1 MIGIQIF
8 DIEYG
13 GLMKDIIYFIII
25 YRIWLNIDGK
35 IPNVNLSNNRIK
47 NWQDK
52 KEISY
57 SLAEVGVFYFVGII
71 YLLSAIAALVQIV
84 LLTKYSSV
92 LKVFLPRR
100 LIFSIFALE
109 NTGK

>member
-1 MIGIQIF
+1 
-8 DIEYG
+8 
-13 GLMKDIIYFIII
+13 MKDIIYFIII

-57 SLAEVGVFYFVGII
+57 SLAEVVVFYIVGII